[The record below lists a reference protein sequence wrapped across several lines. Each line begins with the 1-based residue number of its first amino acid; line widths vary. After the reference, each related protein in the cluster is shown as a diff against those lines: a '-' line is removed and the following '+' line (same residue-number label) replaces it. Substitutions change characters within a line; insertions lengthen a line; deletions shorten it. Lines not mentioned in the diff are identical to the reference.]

1 MHGSTGGASTCDDG
15 RSHFCLTWCTNG
27 CIPHS
32 GLPTDVDDHHS
43 LLEIKLVPASED
55 NMTINETKWISWVS
69 DDIWSTGK
77 ITKKKVLESED
88 VASFSQLVPG
98 TAQAVGLTVI
108 LDLILM
114 FVTYSLTYCII
125 VTLYIILSLCLCW
138 WLGLV
143 HWIARRF
150 LVVSPLAAENFLR
163 SLSSR
168 ILLFWSRMFA
178 SARSWYSPTWRAERS
193 KSAGSIWPFV
203 GPSANISSVGH
214 HLVTNPQLC
223 LTMVMSMATLPSSVL
238 ETEDM
243 EVRLS
248 YKLLQ
253 SVTLIMGPA

>member
-1 MHGSTGGASTCDDG
+1 M
-15 RSHFCLTWCTNG
+15 
-27 CIPHS
+27 
-32 GLPTDVDDHHS
+32 
-43 LLEIKLVPASED
+43 
-55 NMTINETKWISWVS
+55 
-69 DDIWSTGK
+69 
-77 ITKKKVLESED
+77 
-88 VASFSQLVPG
+88 
-98 TAQAVGLTVI
+98 
-108 LDLILM
+108 
-114 FVTYSLTYCII
+114 
-125 VTLYIILSLCLCW
+125 
-138 WLGLV
+138 

-253 SVTLIMGPA
+253 SVTLIMGPAWFHHEVSNHWSSLLVLSADVSCQWLCLFSGRTCLQLPRQPSATSTH